1 MSGALFP
8 GWRPDAA
15 GRERLAEQIAT
26 LLAAC
31 PTGAPKPQSER
42 PEQWHATLCFIGYG
56 LRDAVTPRLLSAF
69 ADAAARIPP
78 HDFTIERIEYWR
90 QSGAVVALPGPC
102 PALQALCDE
111 THAAVRRCGLRPQQ
125 ATTQPHVTL
134 AYLGR
139 GLDPQPW
146 LAGVDCTGASLRVD
160 GFELLFNPGG
170 RYESLASWPLTG
182 TRLPAIPIQ
191 PALL

>member
-8 GWRPDAA
+8 GGRPDAD
-15 GRERLAEQIAT
+15 GRKRLSAQVDA
-26 LLAAC
+26 LRAAC
-31 PTGAPKPQSER
+31 PAGAPTPQPRR
-42 PEQWHATLCFIGYG
+42 PEQWHATLCFMGYA
-56 LRDAVTPRLLSAF
+56 LRDAVTPGLLSAF

-78 HDFTIERIEYWR
+78 HSFTLDRIEYWR
-90 QSGAVVALPGPC
+90 QSGAVVALPAAC

-134 AYLGR
+134 AYLAR
-139 GLDPQPW
+139 GLEPQPW
-146 LAGVDCTGASLRVD
+146 LAEVDCAGAPLHVD

-170 RYESLASWPLTG
+170 RYESLATWPLTG
-182 TRLPAIPIQ
+182 TTLPAMPTQ
-191 PALL
+191 PSLL